1 MSDAGA
7 AAAADPLA
15 ACTVLM
21 VDDEPANLDLLQAIL
36 EGEGMTGV
44 VRTEDARDV
53 PALVDAAPPDL
64 VLLDLHMPHRSGFE
78 VLADLRARTPADDFL
93 PVLVLTADATFRAK
107 EQALAG
113 GATDFLTKPFSNAEV
128 VLRVRNLLRTR
139 LLYREQ
145 CDARRTAELLDEATA
160 LLHASLDGD
169 TAVARVAQLLAGRL
183 ADGCAVD
190 LRDDEGRLVRVADA
204 RAPDAPPDRPADTSG
219 AFIVLPLRASAGD
232 VGLLALSRGAPG
244 ARFSPA
250 EARLAEEL
258 ARRVALAVE
267 RARLFREARTAAE
280 ARERVLAVVAHDL
293 RNPLTAMR
301 VDTELLQ
308 EVAQRGERTPLE
320 RRVLARMH
328 DTAGRMDALIGDL
341 LDVTRIGR
349 GDPALRLAERDV
361 ARVTADAAEAL
372 RGFVA
377 SHGLA
382 LDVAVPDAPV
392 RARVD
397 AARVEQVV
405 SNLVG
410 NAVKFT
416 AAGGRVAVG
425 CARVGDEVR
434 LTVSDT
440 GVGIAPEQ
448 LPHVF
453 GAFWQARHAD
463 RRGLGLGLAIARGLV
478 EAHGGRIWV
487 QSRPGA
493 GTTFTCAFPAA
504 PDAADG
510 GAPTSSAA

>member
-1 MSDAGA
+1 MT
-7 AAAADPLA
+7 DPLTS
-15 ACTVLM
+15 CRVLL

-36 EGEGMTGV
+36 EGEGITGIV
-44 VRTEDARDV
+44 QTDDAREAV
-53 PALVDAAPPDL
+53 PLVDAACPDL

-78 VLADLRARTPADDFL
+78 VLADLRAREGDHDFL

-145 CDARRTAELLDEATA
+145 RDARRSAELLDEATA
-160 LLHASLDGD
+160 MLHASLDGD
-169 TAVARVAQLLAGRL
+169 TAVARVACLMAERL
-183 ADGCAVD
+183 AVGCAVD
-190 LRDDEGRLVRVADA
+190 LRDDEGRLVRVAEYREPGGGA
-204 RAPDAPPDRPADTSG
+204 EVDTRG
-219 AFIVLPLRASAGD
+219 AMMVLPLRASTGD

-244 ARFSPA
+244 AAFTAA

-267 RARLFREARTAAE
+267 QARLFREARQAAE

-293 RNPLTAMR
+293 RNPLCALK
-301 VDTELLQ
+301 VDTELLR
-308 EVAQRGERTPLE
+308 ERADVSDRTPLE

-328 DTAGRMDALIGDL
+328 DTTARMDALIGDL
-341 LDVTRIGR
+341 LDVTRFGR
-349 GDPALRLAERDV
+349 GEPGLERAERDV
-361 ARVTADAAEAL
+361 ARVVADAAEAL

-377 SHGLA
+377 SHDLA
-382 LDVAVPDAPV
+382 LDLEIADAPV
-392 RARVD
+392 PAAVD

-425 CARVGDEVR
+425 CAAVDGEAR
-434 LTVSDT
+434 LTVRDT
-440 GVGIAPEQ
+440 GVGIPAEQ

-463 RRGLGLGLAIARGLV
+463 RRGLGLGLAIARGIV

-487 QSRPGA
+487 ESRPGE
-493 GTTFTCAFPAA
+493 GTTFTCAFPQRSEGPHA
-504 PDAADG
+504 
-510 GAPTSSAA
+510 